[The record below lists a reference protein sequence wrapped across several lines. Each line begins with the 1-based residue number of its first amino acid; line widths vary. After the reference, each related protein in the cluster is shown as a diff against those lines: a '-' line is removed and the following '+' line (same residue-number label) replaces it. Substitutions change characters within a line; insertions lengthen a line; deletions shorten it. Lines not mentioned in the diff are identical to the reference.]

1 MTGGYYKPL
10 HKFMLGLFAL
20 TQVYFWVSAIV
31 LLVMWYQPYVV
42 LGLIFLRFFSQL
54 FITGKVMQKL
64 SEKGFLLL
72 VPFFELF
79 LMIISSILAFA
90 NLLNKPVKW
99 R

>member
-1 MTGGYYKPL
+1 MYWV
-10 HKFMLGLFAL
+10 L
-20 TQVYFWVSAIV
+20 TIA

-42 LGLIFLRFFSQL
+42 MGIAGLRLFTQL
-54 FITGKVMQKL
+54 LVTGKVMKKL

-72 VPFFELF
+72 VPIFELF
-79 LMIISSILAFA
+79 LMIISPILAFA